1 VKSLPFIVAFFALT
15 ILPLMADSFSFSAD
29 VSTNTANIG
38 DRIILTVKATHEAGE
53 QIAVPSIE
61 RDPFILVWD
70 IQTESREGNEKQIET
85 ITRFIFS
92 SFVIGEHRIST
103 NPVTRV
109 KADGTEEKVPFP
121 ELLINIV
128 SVLSNPPPTLA
139 DIKPSATLPGQPWLR
154 TLVIIVAV
162 IVLTCITALIIRHAL
177 KRKPAPQKIHHLPP
191 HDIAL
196 SALNALRARGHIEK
210 GEFVPFYVELSAIVR
225 LYLEQRFDLHAPE
238 QTTEEFIRSSTQS
251 SALSPEHRLLT
262 QSFLEQSDLVKFAR
276 FEPGSDD
283 MTSAWEAAAKLVR
296 ETIAP
301 PTINSGGAS

>member
-1 VKSLPFIVAFFALT
+1 VKSFRYIVVFFALAT
-15 ILPLMADSFSFSAD
+15 LPSMADSFSLNAE
-29 VSTNTANIG
+29 VNTNTVFIG
-38 DRIILTVKATHEAGE
+38 DRITLTVKATHDAGE
-53 QIAVPSIE
+53 QIAIPSIE

-70 IQTESREGNEKQIET
+70 IQTESLESNEKQIES
-85 ITRFIFS
+85 ITRYIFS
-92 SFVIGEHRIST
+92 SFVIGQHRIST

-109 KADGTEEKVPFP
+109 KADGSEENIPFP
-121 ELLINIV
+121 ELLINVV
-128 SVLSNPPPTLA
+128 SVLSNPPPSLA

-154 TLVIIVAV
+154 TLLIILAV
-162 IVLTCITALIIRHAL
+162 IALTAIAALIIRYAL
-177 KRKPAPQKIHHLPP
+177 KRKPAPQIVRRLPP

-262 QSFLEQSDLVKFAR
+262 QSFLEQSDLVKFAK

-283 MTSAWEAAAKLVR
+283 MISAWEAGAKLVR
-296 ETIAP
+296 ETVAP
-301 PTINSGGAS
+301 PTITSGGAS